1 MILLVKRRFNGKR
14 GIFSENGIGSLAT
27 NEEIIDTSFSRA
39 KQYFNDI

>member
-27 NEEIIDTSFSRA
+27 NEEIVDTSFSRGETVF
-39 KQYFNDI
+39 Q